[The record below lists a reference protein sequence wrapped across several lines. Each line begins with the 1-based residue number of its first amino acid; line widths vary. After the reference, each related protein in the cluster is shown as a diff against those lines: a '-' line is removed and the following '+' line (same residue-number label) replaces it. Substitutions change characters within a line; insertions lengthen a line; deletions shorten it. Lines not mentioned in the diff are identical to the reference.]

1 MSLESGILLGGR
13 YRIERVLGQGGMGA
27 VYLAID
33 ENLGTNVAVKE
44 NLNASS
50 ESERQFRRE
59 ATLLAT
65 LRHPNLPRVTDHFIL
80 DGQQY
85 LVMDFVEGEDLRERL
100 ARGGELLL
108 DDVIRWGSQ
117 ICDALSYLHG
127 RTQPVIHRD
136 IKPGNIRLAPGDQA
150 MLVDFG
156 IAKATSSDSKTTT
169 SAIALTPGYAPPEQ
183 YGMGRADGRS
193 DLYAL
198 AATLYATL
206 TGRTPPDSMERLL
219 NNAELP
225 RPEVFR
231 PDLPQHICDTLM
243 RGLALKPAERFADAR
258 AFKLALL
265 GQAPVEPPHDQLATV
280 VAGAP
285 APGLVGE
292 PTIVAREPATKPE
305 PTTGSRAAA
314 VSPSTHPTDPAAT
327 LIAPEPVRPTS
338 ASRPLWLIPVGV
350 VAALVVVIGGAA
362 LVWTL
367 SQSGGKGNAAPSP
380 TAQNVAFGDDAT
392 PTPRAVSATVT
403 VAPTAAPLPSATTEA
418 IAATT
423 DVPTAAP
430 TDAPTEAAIPT
441 IAPTEAQPVAAG
453 PRIAFISNRDGQ
465 YYQVYTMAAD
475 GSDVRQ
481 VTTDP
486 TNKWSPDWQL
496 GRLGDLPGTQL
507 AWSPDGTRLIYT
519 AELAPGGPIDL
530 WMINVDGT
538 NPVNLTAPDRAGRPN
553 EDDFQP
559 VWCEGQTIF
568 FTSIRNQYPQIFTIS
583 ADNRAPRNYS
593 TTRSNV
599 VEYNPTFFRTDCRR
613 MLVIS
618 TQNGR
623 GELWR
628 IFPFPDVMKSMWDK
642 FPVSGT
648 FSYRVFLS
656 ELPQNN
662 IIMDADVSPD
672 GLFVVYTRQSPSA
685 LGQNIML
692 TTVEDSPLK
701 MTFTQLTDGHSDSSP
716 RWSLDG
722 KQIVFVSRRDG
733 GGGQIYTMTSL
744 GENETNRSG
753 NPGWDEVS
761 PIWGP

>member
-1 MSLESGILLGGR
+1 MSLESGTLLGGR

-33 ENLGTNVAVKE
+33 ENLGTSVAVKE
-44 NLNASS
+44 NLNASP
-50 ESERQFRRE
+50 ESERQFKRE

-65 LRHPNLPRVTDHFIL
+65 LRHSNLPRVTDHFVL
-80 DGQQY
+80 SGQQY

-100 ARGGELLL
+100 ASGGAVPL
-108 DDVIRWGSQ
+108 DDVIRWSAQ
-117 ICDALSYLHG
+117 ICDALTYLHA
-127 RTQPVIHRD
+127 RTPPVIHRD

-150 MLVDFG
+150 ILVDFG
-156 IAKATSSDSKTTT
+156 IAKASGGDSKTTT
-169 SAIALTPGYAPPEQ
+169 AAIALTPGYAPPEQ
-183 YGMGRADGRS
+183 YGMGRTDGRS

-225 RPEVFR
+225 RPEVFC
-231 PDLPQHICDTLM
+231 PGLPQHVSDALM

-258 AFKLALL
+258 TFKLALQ
-265 GQAPVEPPHDQLATV
+265 GQIPSEPVATSAQDATV
-280 VAGAP
+280 VAGF
-285 APGLVGE
+285 GLAGE
-292 PTIVAREPATKPE
+292 PTVVAKE
-305 PTTGSRAAA
+305 PTTGSRGGLSRGT
-314 VSPSTHPTDPAAT
+314 SPSDISAT
-327 LIAPEPVRPTS
+327 VVAPEPAPSGTGPRP
-338 ASRPLWLIPVGV
+338 AAAARPMWLIPAGIGAVALAGLG
-350 VAALVVVIGGAA
+350 VAALVFALTRGGADDP
-362 LVWTL
+362 
-367 SQSGGKGNAAPSP
+367 AAP
-380 TAQNVAFGDDAT
+380 TATPQNVAFGETAMPSPEITVERPAAT
-392 PTPRAVSATVT
+392 ATSAPTPEPTETRVPPT
-403 VAPTAAPLPSATTEA
+403 VAPTAAASPTVSA
-418 IAATT
+418 AAT
-423 DVPTAAP
+423 
-430 TDAPTEAAIPT
+430 
-441 IAPTEAQPVAAG
+441 G

-486 TNKWSPDWQL
+486 SNKWSPDWQL

-507 AWSPDGTRLIYT
+507 AWSPDGQRIVYT
-519 AELAPGGPIDL
+519 AEVSPGGPVDL
-530 WMINVDGT
+530 WIVNADGT
-538 NPVNLTAPDRAGRPN
+538 NPVNLTVPDRAGRPN

-559 VWCEGQTIF
+559 VWCDGKTIF
-568 FTSIRNQYPQIFTIS
+568 FTSIRNQYPQIFVIE

-599 VEYNPTFFRTDCRR
+599 VEYNPTFFRSDCRR

-628 IFPFPDVMKSMWDK
+628 VFPFPEVMQAMWDR
-642 FPVSGT
+642 FPLSGQ

-662 IIMDADVSPD
+662 IIVDADVSPD
-672 GLFVVYTRQSPSA
+672 GLFVAYTRQSPSA
-685 LGQNIML
+685 LGNNIML

-701 MTFTQLTDGHSDSSP
+701 MSFTQLTDGHSDSSP
-716 RWSLDG
+716 RWSPDG

-733 GGGQIYTMTSL
+733 GGSQIYVMTSL
-744 GENETNRSG
+744 GENEVNLSG
-753 NPGWDEVS
+753 IAEWDELS
-761 PIWGP
+761 PVWGPAP

>member
-33 ENLGTNVAVKE
+33 ENLGTSVAVKE
-44 NLNASS
+44 NLNASP
-50 ESERQFRRE
+50 ESERQFKRE

-65 LRHPNLPRVTDHFIL
+65 LRHTNLPRVTDHFIL

-100 ARGGELLL
+100 ARGGELPL
-108 DDVIRWGSQ
+108 DDVIRWGAQ

-127 RTQPVIHRD
+127 RAQPVVHRD

-156 IAKATSSDSKTTT
+156 IAKATGGDSKTTT

-183 YGMGRADGRS
+183 YGMGRTDGRS

-231 PDLPQHICDTLM
+231 PDLPQHVCDALM
-243 RGLALKPAERFADAR
+243 HGLALKPAERFADAR

-265 GQAPVEPPHDQLATV
+265 GQTPVDAPHDQQATV
-280 VAGAP
+280 VAGA
-285 APGLVGE
+285 AARALTSE
-292 PTIVAREPATKPE
+292 PTIMARESATGPE
-305 PTTGSRAAA
+305 PTTGSRAKA
-314 VSPSTHPTDPAAT
+314 SSTHATDSSATIVAA
-327 LIAPEPVRPTS
+327 EPVRPAK
-338 ASRPLWLIPVGV
+338 ASRPLWLIPVAA
-350 VAALVVVIGGAA
+350 VAALVVVVGGAA

-367 SQSGGKGNAAPSP
+367 SQNGRGSDTAPTP
-380 TAQNVAFGDDAT
+380 TAQTVAFGGDAT
-392 PTPRAVSATVT
+392 RTPLAVVD
-403 VAPTAAPLPSATTEA
+403 APTDSPTTAPVPSATTE
-418 IAATT
+418 
-423 DVPTAAP
+423 PTVAPTEAPTLAP
-430 TDAPTEAAIPT
+430 TDAPTEAAV
-441 IAPTEAQPVAAG
+441 APTEAPAAG

-530 WMINVDGT
+530 WLINADGT

-553 EDDFQP
+553 ENDFQP

-583 ADNRAPRNYS
+583 ADNRTPRNYS

-599 VEYNPTFFRTDCRR
+599 VEYNPTLFRNDCRR

-628 IFPFPDVMKSMWDK
+628 IFPFPDVMKAMWDK
-642 FPVSGT
+642 FPLSGT

-662 IIMDADVSPD
+662 IIVDADVSPD

-685 LGQNIML
+685 LGQNVML
-692 TTVEDSPLK
+692 TTVEDSALK
-701 MTFTQLTDGHSDSSP
+701 MTFTQLTDGHSDSGP

-733 GGGQIYTMTSL
+733 GGGQIYIMTSL
-744 GENETNRSG
+744 GENETNLSG
-753 NPGWDEVS
+753 NPGWDDVS

>member
-1 MSLESGILLGGR
+1 MSLESGTLLGGR

-33 ENLGTNVAVKE
+33 ENLGTSVAVKE
-44 NLNASS
+44 NLNASP
-50 ESERQFRRE
+50 ESERQFKRE

-65 LRHPNLPRVTDHFIL
+65 LRHSNLPRVTDHFVL
-80 DGQQY
+80 SGQQY

-100 ARGGELLL
+100 ASGGAVPL
-108 DDVIRWGSQ
+108 DDVIRWSAQ
-117 ICDALSYLHG
+117 ICDALTYLHA
-127 RTQPVIHRD
+127 RTPPVIHRD

-150 MLVDFG
+150 ILVDFG
-156 IAKATSSDSKTTT
+156 IAKASGGDSKTTT
-169 SAIALTPGYAPPEQ
+169 AAIALTPGYAPPEQ
-183 YGMGRADGRS
+183 YGMGRTDGRS

-225 RPEVFR
+225 RPEVFC
-231 PDLPQHICDTLM
+231 PGLPQHVSDALM

-258 AFKLALL
+258 TFKLALQ
-265 GQAPVEPPHDQLATV
+265 GQIPSEPVAASAQDATV
-280 VAGAP
+280 VAGF
-285 APGLVGE
+285 GLAGE
-292 PTIVAREPATKPE
+292 PTVVAKE
-305 PTTGSRAAA
+305 PTTGSRGGLSRGT
-314 VSPSTHPTDPAAT
+314 SPSDTSAT
-327 LIAPEPVRPTS
+327 VVAPEPTPSGTGPRP
-338 ASRPLWLIPVGV
+338 AAAARPMWLIPAGIGAVALAGLG
-350 VAALVVVIGGAA
+350 VAALVFALTRGG
-362 LVWTL
+362 VDDP
-367 SQSGGKGNAAPSP
+367 AAPTA
-380 TAQNVAFGDDAT
+380 TAQNVAFGETAMPSPEITVERPAAT
-392 PTPRAVSATVT
+392 ATLAPTPEPTETRVPPT
-403 VAPTAAPLPSATTEA
+403 VAPTAAASPTVSA
-418 IAATT
+418 AAT
-423 DVPTAAP
+423 
-430 TDAPTEAAIPT
+430 
-441 IAPTEAQPVAAG
+441 G

-486 TNKWSPDWQL
+486 SNKWSPNWQL

-507 AWSPDGTRLIYT
+507 AWSPDGQRIVYT
-519 AELAPGGPIDL
+519 AEVSPGGPVDL
-530 WMINVDGT
+530 WIVNADGT
-538 NPVNLTAPDRAGRPN
+538 NPVNLTVPDRAGRPN

-559 VWCEGQTIF
+559 VWCDGKTIF
-568 FTSIRNQYPQIFTIS
+568 FTSIRNQYPQIFVIE

-599 VEYNPTFFRTDCRR
+599 VEYNPTFFRSDCRR

-628 IFPFPDVMKSMWDK
+628 VFPFPEVMQAMWDR
-642 FPVSGT
+642 FPLSGQ

-662 IIMDADVSPD
+662 IIVDADVSPD
-672 GLFVVYTRQSPSA
+672 GLFVAYTRQSPSA
-685 LGQNIML
+685 LGNNIML

-701 MTFTQLTDGHSDSSP
+701 MSFTQLTDGHSDSSP
-716 RWSLDG
+716 RWSPDG

-733 GGGQIYTMTSL
+733 GGSQIYVMTSL
-744 GENETNRSG
+744 GENEVNLSG
-753 NPGWDEVS
+753 IAEWDELS
-761 PIWGP
+761 PVWGPAP

>member
-27 VYLAID
+27 VYLAVD
-33 ENLGTNVAVKE
+33 ENLGTAVAVKE
-44 NLNASS
+44 NLNTSP
-50 ESERQFRRE
+50 ESERQFKRE

-65 LRHPNLPRVTDHFIL
+65 LRHPNLPRVTDHFVL
-80 DGQQY
+80 SGQQY

-100 ARGGELLL
+100 AHGGAMALE
-108 DDVIRWGSQ
+108 DVVRWGSE

-127 RTQPVIHRD
+127 RTPPVVHRD

-150 MLVDFG
+150 ILVDFG
-156 IAKATSSDSKTTT
+156 IAKASGGDSKTTT
-169 SAIALTPGYAPPEQ
+169 AAIALTPGYAPPEQ
-183 YGMGRADGRS
+183 YGMGRTDGRS

-225 RPEVFR
+225 RPEVFC
-231 PDLPQHICDTLM
+231 PDLPQHIGDTLM
-243 RGLALKPAERFADAR
+243 RGLALKPAERFTDAR

-265 GQAPVEPPHDQLATV
+265 GHAPAEAHHDPAATV
-280 VAGAP
+280 VAGGAMP
-285 APGLVGE
+285 VLAAE
-292 PTIVAREPATKPE
+292 PTVIARE
-305 PTTGSRAAA
+305 PTTGSRAATGGT
-314 VSPSTHPTDPAAT
+314 SPAAT
-327 LIAPEPVRPTS
+327 GPTATLVAPEPVHPPSGPARP
-338 ASRPLWLIPVGV
+338 AWLIPAGI
-350 VAALVVVIGGAA
+350 AAVLLVVVGGVA
-362 LVWTL
+362 LTWAL
-367 SQSGGKGNAAPSP
+367 SQGTRRDAQDPTATAQMIASVDDAIAAQTGATEVEATAASAPSDTAEP
-380 TAQNVAFGDDAT
+380 TLAPTVA
-392 PTPRAVSATVT
+392 PTE
-403 VAPTAAPLPSATTEA
+403 APTAAP
-418 IAATT
+418 
-423 DVPTAAP
+423 
-430 TDAPTEAAIPT
+430 TEAAAVASPT
-441 IAPTEAQPVAAG
+441 VEPVVTAPVAAG

-481 VTTDP
+481 VTTDA
-486 TNKWSPDWQL
+486 THKWSPDWQL
-496 GRLGDLPGTQL
+496 GRLGGVPGTQL

-519 AELAPGGPIDL
+519 AEVTAGGPVDL
-530 WMINVDGT
+530 WLINADGT

-553 EDDFQP
+553 ENDYQP
-559 VWCEGQTIF
+559 VWCEDRTIF
-568 FTSIRNQYPQIFTIS
+568 FTSIRNQYPQIFTFS
-583 ADNRAPRNYS
+583 SDDRTPRNYS

-599 VEYNPTFFRTDCRR
+599 VEYNPTFFRNDCRR

-628 IFPFPDVMKSMWDK
+628 IFPFVDAMKTMWDK
-642 FPVSGT
+642 FPLSGT

-662 IIMDADVSPD
+662 IILDADVSPD

-685 LGQNIML
+685 LGENVML

-701 MTFTQLTDGHSDSSP
+701 MTFTQLTDGHSDSGP
-716 RWSLDG
+716 RWSADG
-722 KQIVFVSRRDG
+722 RQIVFVSRRDG
-733 GGGQIYTMTSL
+733 GGGQIYVMTSL
-744 GENETNRSG
+744 GENELNLSG

-761 PIWGP
+761 PVWGP